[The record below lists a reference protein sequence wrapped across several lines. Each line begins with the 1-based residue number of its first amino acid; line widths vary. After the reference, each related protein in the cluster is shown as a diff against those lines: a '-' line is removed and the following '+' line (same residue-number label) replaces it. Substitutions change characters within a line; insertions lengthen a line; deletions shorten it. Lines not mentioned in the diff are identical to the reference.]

1 MSQADDPHPPQ
12 PPNRRKPSRT
22 PPSDK
27 VRSPS
32 WAAGDHPDA
41 VDGPFVV
48 ERLTALTHDLA
59 NLLDGS
65 MRCLGLAR
73 RALGRELAVVGAEE
87 VEETRRQVDTVYGA
101 LERMA
106 DLIQAAMRGSASVAG
121 SPSIAASR
129 PITLQEAIAHAA
141 RMVAPEAQGLR
152 VRIDVSFADEL
163 AAVPAGPMYTVILN
177 GLRNALES
185 IGRLPES
192 ARRDGG
198 RVEVLAMARNSP
210 KAGRRFLVIEV
221 LDDGA
226 GIRSAA
232 QGARAF
238 RIGSSSKPGGLGV
251 GLALAREV
259 AREVAG
265 TIELR
270 PRPDIADRIRPGAIL
285 RIVYPWP
292 AEPGGDGGG
301 NGAKRSGS

>member
-1 MSQADDPHPPQ
+1 
-12 PPNRRKPSRT
+12 
-22 PPSDK
+22 
-27 VRSPS
+27 
-32 WAAGDHPDA
+32 

-87 VEETRRQVDTVYGA
+87 IDETRRQVDTTVYGA

-106 DLIQAAMRGSASVAG
+106 DLVQAAMRGSAAVV
-121 SPSIAASR
+121 SPGEGGGRA
-129 PITLQEAIAHAA
+129 ITLQEAIAHAA
-141 RMVAPEAQGLR
+141 RVVAPEALGLKVR
-152 VRIDVSFADEL
+152 VDVSFSDEL
-163 AAVPAGPMYTVILN
+163 AGLPAGPLYTVVLN

-198 RVEVLAMARNSP
+198 RVQILALVRQSP
-210 KAGRRFLVIEV
+210 RAGRRFVIIEV

-232 QGARAF
+232 AGARAF
-238 RIGSSSKPGGLGV
+238 EIGNSSKPGGMGV

-259 AREVAG
+259 VREVSG

-285 RIVYPWP
+285 RIMYAMPKD
-292 AEPGGDGGG
+292 PGPRRR
-301 NGAKRSGS
+301 A

>member
-1 MSQADDPHPPQ
+1 MSQPDDPSP
-12 PPNRRKPSRT
+12 RKPRPPRT
-22 PPSDK
+22 PQRTVS
-27 VRSPS
+27 SPS

-73 RALGRELAVVGAEE
+73 RALGRELAGVGADEI
-87 VEETRRQVDTVYGA
+87 EETRRQVDTVYGA

-106 DLIQAAMRGSASVAG
+106 DLVHAAMRGSASVVSSSEGGA
-121 SPSIAASR
+121 R
-129 PITLQEAIAHAA
+129 TITLQEAIAHAA
-141 RMVAPEAQGLR
+141 RVVAPEALDLR

-163 AAVPAGPMYTVILN
+163 AGVPAGPLYTVVLN

-185 IGRLPES
+185 IARLPES

-198 RVEVLAMARNSP
+198 RVQVLALARQST
-210 KAGRRFLVIEV
+210 KSSRRFVIIEV

-232 QGARAF
+232 KGARAF

-259 AREVAG
+259 VRELAG
-265 TIELR
+265 TIELG
-270 PRPDIADRIRPGAIL
+270 PRPDIADRVRPGAIL
-285 RIVYPWP
+285 RVTYPW
-292 AEPGGDGGG
+292 AREARRGKGD
-301 NGAKRSGS
+301 KP